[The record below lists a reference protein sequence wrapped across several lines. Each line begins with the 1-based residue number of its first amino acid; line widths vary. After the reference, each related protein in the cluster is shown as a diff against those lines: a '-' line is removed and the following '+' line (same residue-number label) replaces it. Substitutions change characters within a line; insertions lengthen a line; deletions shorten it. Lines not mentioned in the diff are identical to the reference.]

1 MECFHEQ
8 QNHYYH
14 WKASMKYLT
23 SKSSISSDWLI
34 SSSSRKTQAAQ
45 WFSGIP
51 VLILAAISNIGYTM
65 KLKNLQDLDSHIFLH
80 WGFAPVVGIINNN
93 KIYQLW
99 QQLRVRFT
107 TTTEVTDG
115 SYKTE
120 VWLGDNF
127 RLGTK

>member
-8 QNHYYH
+8 QNHYYY
-14 WKASMKYLT
+14 WKA
-23 SKSSISSDWLI
+23 
-34 SSSSRKTQAAQ
+34 TQAAQ

-51 VLILAAISNIGYTM
+51 VLMLAAISNIGYTM
-65 KLKNLQDLDSHIFLH
+65 KPKDLQDLDSHIFLH

-120 VWLGDNF
+120 EVWLGDNF